1 MPNIPQS
8 AADISDTDL
17 RDGQTLWVTIDSPWI
32 HDVDRKLFTE
42 HLAQIGGLDPEI
54 VLSSHLP
61 PAPGAML
68 NTMLDTLT

>member
-1 MPNIPQS
+1 MGHHRL
-8 AADISDTDL
+8 AL
-17 RDGQTLWVTIDSPWI
+17 DSRPALNTWI